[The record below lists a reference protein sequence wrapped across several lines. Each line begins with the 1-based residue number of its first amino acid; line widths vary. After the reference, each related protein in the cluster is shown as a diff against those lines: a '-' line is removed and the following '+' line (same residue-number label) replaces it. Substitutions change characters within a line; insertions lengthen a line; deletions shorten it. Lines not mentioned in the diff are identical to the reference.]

1 MSAAGSDTRERIMLN
16 AQTAQLVCEKCG
28 APMDLL
34 EGVPVLQSLQDH
46 AIFECEWC
54 GHIALV
60 RKHEPPSSPSWVGS
74 IASNCGVS
82 YAVR

>member
-1 MSAAGSDTRERIMLN
+1 MSVAGSDTRERIMLN

>member
-1 MSAAGSDTRERIMLN
+1 MRR
-16 AQTAQLVCEKCG
+16 AQTAQLACTKCH

-60 RKHEPPSSPSWVGS
+60 RRHEPPSTPCWVGS
-74 IASNCGVS
+74 IPPECGVS
-82 YAVR
+82 YAGR

>member
-34 EGVPVLQSLQDH
+34 EGVPVLQSLQNH

>member
-1 MSAAGSDTRERIMLN
+1 MSGVGSGHTGADQLK
-16 AQTAQLVCEKCG
+16 AQPAQLACEKCC

-60 RKHEPPSSPSWVGS
+60 RRHEPPSSPSWIGS
-74 IASNCGVS
+74 IPVSCDVS
-82 YAVR
+82 YAAR